1 MVPPQIKSFAEDT
14 LIQQHET
21 LPEALDA
28 CYSGDTVV
36 IFPGDYKAVALASL
50 TDDITIKGTKLC
62 HWLGEGAGAI
72 CLLLQH

>member
-1 MVPPQIKSFAEDT
+1 MCVVAAQIKSFSEDT

-36 IFPGDYKAVALASL
+36 IFPGDYKAAALASL
-50 TDDITIKGTKLC
+50 TDDITIKGSKLC
-62 HWLGEGAGAI
+62 HPGGGYLPFI
-72 CLLLQH
+72 YNN